1 MYIVCIL
8 ENEPDAPV
16 SRGPH
21 GWSHLPQA
29 QGFTLYWSTGLE
41 KSSGHL
47 PASRRVANDSKLRP
61 AGRGLQIKE
70 LATLDILKE
79 PICGSA
85 PFQFV
90 CRPWKHNVCFQQ
102 QHFQQHVTPSNTGMT
117 SQHHLMAK
125 SKEITSLRGGLN
137 ASKYMIVQT
146 HDTAQKWAELK
157 VKYL

>member
-21 GWSHLPQA
+21 AWSHLPQA
-29 QGFTLYWSTGLE
+29 QGFTLYWSTGLG

-47 PASRRVANDSKLRP
+47 PASGRVANDSKLRP

-90 CRPWKHNVCFQQ
+90 CRPWKHNVCLRALSTTRDTK
-102 QHFQQHVTPSNTGMT
+102 QHWDP

-146 HDTAQKWAELK
+146 HDTAQKWAEPK